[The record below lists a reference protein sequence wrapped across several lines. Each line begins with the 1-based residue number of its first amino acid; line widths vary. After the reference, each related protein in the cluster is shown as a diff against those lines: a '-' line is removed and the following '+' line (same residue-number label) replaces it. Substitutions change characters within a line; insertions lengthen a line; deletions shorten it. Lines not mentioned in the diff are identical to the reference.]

1 MNTSMSM
8 YTEVAER
15 LEASLGTIQILA
27 EVLIANGG
35 CKGHSSDD
43 NEAQIDVRGEEGIH
57 RAILL
62 IAAASHR
69 DFCRLA
75 TDLEIPQ

>member
-15 LEASLGTIQILA
+15 LEVSLGTIQILA

-57 RAILL
+57 QAILL
-62 IAAASHR
+62 IAAQSHR
-69 DFCRLA
+69 DFCQLA